1 MIKGIQSEGRS
12 FTNITKMFTAVQE
25 KVFITEKVFAHE
37 SGKLVVLVA
46 LEKGDPEKTSK
57 ILFYTVKSNETLY
70 EPLEI
75 KSNIKCIE
83 FLDCFF
89 NTSPDIKS
97 MDPKLQEQYY
107 SMLLGS
113 RNGDLYLVSFL
124 NSDPHYVKC
133 MKIYNFVKAS
143 NEGNAELCSI
153 KKIKAFAPRISSKK
167 YYK

>member
-1 MIKGIQSEGRS
+1 
-12 FTNITKMFTAVQE
+12 MFSTVQE
-25 KVFITEKVFAHE
+25 KVFSTEKMFAHK

-46 LEKGDPEKTSK
+46 LEKGDSDKTSK
-57 ILFYTVKSNETLY
+57 ILFYSVENNETLY

-89 NTSPDIKS
+89 PTSPEIKS
-97 MDPKLQEQYY
+97 MDPKLQKQFF

-124 NSDPHYVKC
+124 NSDPHYIQC
-133 MKIYNFVKAS
+133 MKIFNFIKKS

-153 KKIKAFAPRISSKK
+153 KKIKAFAPKTSAKK
-167 YYK
+167 